1 MGGLEEEGYAS
12 GFARIAGLDEVGRG
26 PLAGPVVAA
35 AVVFPRGVSH
45 SEIKDSKLLTPH
57 KRERLAPW
65 IREHAA
71 AWAVGVVGPGE
82 IDRINILNASLL
94 AMAYA
99 IKQLEPMP
107 DYLLIDGSHQ
117 IPLEFLVE
125 GNRHEAQPRADQPPA
140 ETVLTPH
147 AFPHQRAII
156 RGDQLCLSIAA
167 ASILA
172 KVARD
177 RMMADYDEIY
187 PQYGFAQHK
196 GYGSPSHLAALRDH
210 GPSPIHRRSFRP
222 VRELAVSRE
231 AVSSQP
237 SAIRV
242 IKGSRV

>member
-65 IREHAA
+65 IKEHAA

-117 IPLEFLVE
+117 IPLEFLNAE
-125 GNRHEAQPRADQPPA
+125 GGRLKA
-140 ETVLTPH
+140 EGERSDSSFIPH
-147 AFPHQRAII
+147 PSSLPLQRAII

-196 GYGSPSHLAALRDH
+196 GYGSPSHLAALRSH
-210 GPSPIHRRSFRP
+210 GPCPIHRRSFRP
-222 VRELAVSRE
+222 VQESAVGHQQS
-231 AVSSQP
+231 
-237 SAIRV
+237 
-242 IKGSRV
+242 G

>member
-65 IREHAA
+65 IKEHAA

-99 IKQLEPMP
+99 FKQLEPMP

-117 IPLEFLVE
+117 IPLEFLLKGNGQQAI
-125 GNRHEAQPRADQPPA
+125 GNRQEITGGGEKLLPNASCLMPG
-140 ETVLTPH
+140 
-147 AFPHQRAII
+147 FPHQRAII

-177 RMMADYDEIY
+177 RMMVEYDGLY

-222 VRELAVSRE
+222 VREWATR
-231 AVSSQP
+231 
-237 SAIRV
+237 
-242 IKGSRV
+242 